1 VSWEP
6 TSTPTASCTG
16 SSAAPGHF
24 TTINHPHAGTKK
36 GQGTG
41 LGFVNDHG
49 VVSGSYLDSHGN
61 DFSFIGH
68 PGRFTPVNDPHAP
81 PFSNSGLIT
90 GAYPDT
96 HDVFHGFLDEH
107 REFTPV
113 NDPAGA
119 RGTAAEALS
128 NTGVI
133 VGFCTD
139 THGSNHGFTFTPAR

>member
-1 VSWEP
+1 
-6 TSTPTASCTG
+6 
-16 SSAAPGHF
+16 
-24 TTINHPHAGTKK
+24 
-36 GQGTG
+36 
-41 LGFVNDHG
+41 
-49 VVSGSYLDSHGN
+49 
-61 DFSFIGH
+61 
-68 PGRFTPVNDPHAP
+68 
-81 PFSNSGLIT
+81 
-90 GAYPDT
+90 
-96 HDVFHGFLDEH
+96 VFHGFLDEH

>member
-24 TTINHPHAGTKK
+24 TTINHPHAGTQK

-68 PGRFTPVNDPHAP
+68 PGRLTPVNDPHAP

-90 GAYPDT
+90 GAYLDT

-107 REFTPV
+107 GEFTPV

-119 RGTAAEALS
+119 RARRPRHSA
-128 NTGVI
+128 
-133 VGFCTD
+133 
-139 THGSNHGFTFTPAR
+139 TPG